1 MTFHF
6 FAFLFLL
13 FLFMLFMLITPV
25 ILRSHRVL
33 SDGLLLI
40 ENGGTDDDSDMKIA
54 GTPSVPEKPDDTAA
68 ELERQK
74 QNGNVAKAEKLSE
87 ELAKKIID
95 EDGVTS
101 FGIDSSE
108 SDEVRMQR
116 RLLLA
121 FVVDYFVDKDIE
133 SSILG
138 HVVINHFYDNL
149 KKNVPEFYED
159 IRESGSFSFY
169 FLCSRNDGN
178 VEHCIG
184 NSFAMLAGYEG
195 NAVMAELGEALFF
208 RFKDIV
214 ETAINAYKFA

>member
-6 FAFLFLL
+6 IAFLILL
-13 FLFMLFMLITPV
+13 ILFMLIT
-25 ILRSHRVL
+25 LFLQRSRRVL
-33 SDGLLLI
+33 NGGLLLI

-54 GTPSVPEKPDDTAA
+54 GTPPAPEKPDDTAI
-68 ELERQK
+68 ELEQQK
-74 QNGNVAKAEKLSE
+74 QNGNLSKAQKLSE

-121 FVVDYFVDKDIE
+121 FVVDYFVDKNIDN
-133 SSILG
+133 SILG
-138 HVVINHFYDNL
+138 QVILNHFYDSL
-149 KKNVPEFYED
+149 KQSVPEFYED

-169 FLCSRNDGN
+169 FLCIRNGSN

-184 NSFAMLAGYEG
+184 SSFAMLAGYEG
-195 NAVMAELGEALFF
+195 DTVMTELGKALFF

-214 ETAINAYKFA
+214 ETAINAYQFA